1 MNSMLKFKQSLS
13 VRKFPRGS
21 QRFPEVPRE
30 YTEAHRDETIYS
42 RGEKGNRVRHW

>member
-21 QRFPEVPRE
+21 QRFPENTQRL
-30 YTEAHRDETIYS
+30 TEMKPFIPVAKKAIESGI
-42 RGEKGNRVRHW
+42 GE